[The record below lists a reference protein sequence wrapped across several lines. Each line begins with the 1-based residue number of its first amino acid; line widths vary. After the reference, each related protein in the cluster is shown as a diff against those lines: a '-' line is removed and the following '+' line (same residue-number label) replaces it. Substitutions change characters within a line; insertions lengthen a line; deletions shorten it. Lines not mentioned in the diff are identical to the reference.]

1 MSKGKRTNLYQ
12 TLKDRKN
19 TMITFEQAH
28 DLIKTARNA
37 SKGKPIYDMPNTRVM
52 LVSGTVDDPSCLA
65 IRYYNTNIVNLYPNG
80 TYMAKTC
87 SWNTRTT
94 KKRINTLT
102 PLNIKQSKGVWYHNN
117 QPFYSGIFVNQDGS
131 ILEDN
136 SSLSSVKTITV

>member
-1 MSKGKRTNLYQ
+1 
-12 TLKDRKN
+12 
-19 TMITFEQAH
+19 MITFEQAH
-28 DLIKTARNA
+28 ELLQSARNP
-37 SKGKPIYDMPNTRVM
+37 SRGKPMYDMPNTRVM
-52 LVSGTVDDPSCLA
+52 LVAGTIDDPSCLA

-136 SSLSSVKTITV
+136 SSLSSVKTITI